1 MTAKNKEEI
10 RQSMLEHLK
19 TKGYP
24 DMTRDQIVAELPS
37 LWQKLAAEGLL
48 EEPIREGLTY
58 QHFVN
63 IALQSKHNQ
72 DTMDEV
78 ARFFRNRNGQS

>member
-1 MTAKNKEEI
+1 VTAKLKEEI

-24 DMTRDQIVAELPS
+24 DMSSDQIMGEITG
-37 LWQKLAAEGLL
+37 LWQKLSTEGLL
-48 EEPIREGLTY
+48 VEPIKQGFTY

-78 ARFFRNRNGQS
+78 ARFFHNRNGRS

>member
-1 MTAKNKEEI
+1 MTEKNKEEI

-24 DMTRDQIVAELPS
+24 NMSRDQIVEELAPM
-37 LWQKLAAEGLL
+37 WDKLEAEGLL
-48 EEPIREGLTY
+48 VEPIKEGMTF

-63 IALQSKHNQ
+63 IALQKKYEF
-72 DTMDEV
+72 DTLEEV
-78 ARFFRNRNGQS
+78 EKYFSGRRNV

>member
-1 MTAKNKEEI
+1 MTPKNKEQI

-24 DMTRDQIVAELPS
+24 DMTRDQIMGEVTN

-48 EEPIREGLTY
+48 VEAIQAGLTY
-58 QHFVN
+58 QHFIN
-63 IALQSKHNQ
+63 IALQKKHQ
-72 DTMDEV
+72 YDTMEEV
-78 ARFFRNRNGQS
+78 AKFFRQGK

>member
-24 DMTRDQIVAELPS
+24 NMTRDQIVGEIQA
-37 LWQKLAAEGLL
+37 LWQKLAGEGLL
-48 EEPIREGLTY
+48 VEPIKEGLTY

-63 IALQSKHNQ
+63 IALQKKHEF
-72 DTMDEV
+72 DTMEEV
-78 ARFFRNRNGQS
+78 AKYFRRNQP

>member
-24 DMTRDQIVAELPS
+24 DMSGDQIAQELPAM
-37 LWQKLAAEGLL
+37 WQKLSREGLL
-48 EEPIREGLTY
+48 VEPIKEGMTY

-63 IALQSKHNQ
+63 IALQVKHQ
-72 DTMDEV
+72 FETMEEV
-78 ARFFRNRNGQS
+78 AKFFRNRNGQS

>member
-1 MTAKNKEEI
+1 VTAKLKEEI

-24 DMTRDQIVAELPS
+24 DMSSDQIMGEITS
-37 LWQKLAAEGLL
+37 LWQKLSTEGLL
-48 EEPIREGLTY
+48 VEPIKQGFTY

-78 ARFFRNRNGQS
+78 ARFFHNRNGRS

>member
-24 DMTRDQIVAELPS
+24 DMTSDQIVGKLTN

-48 EEPIREGLTY
+48 VEPIKEGLTY

-63 IALQSKHNQ
+63 IALQSKHQQ
-72 DTMDEV
+72 DTMEEV
-78 ARFFRNRNGQS
+78 ARFFRNRNGQP

>member
-1 MTAKNKEEI
+1 MTAKNKEQI
-10 RQSMLEHLK
+10 RQSMLEHLL

-24 DMTRDQIVAELPS
+24 NMTGDQIMGEITN
-37 LWQKLAAEGLL
+37 LWQKLASEGLL

-78 ARFFRNRNGQS
+78 ARFFNNRNGRS

>member
-1 MTAKNKEEI
+1 MTPKNKEEI

-24 DMTRDQIVAELPS
+24 DITRDQIMAEITN

-48 EEPIREGLTY
+48 VEAIKEGLTY

-63 IALQSKHNQ
+63 IALQKKHQ
-72 DTMDEV
+72 YDTMEEV
-78 ARFFRNRNGQS
+78 AKFFRQGK

>member
-1 MTAKNKEEI
+1 MTPKNKEEI

-24 DMTRDQIVAELPS
+24 DMTNDQILGELTN

-48 EEPIREGLTY
+48 VEPIREGLTY
-58 QHFVN
+58 QLFVN
-63 IALQSKHNQ
+63 IALQKKHEF
-72 DTMDEV
+72 DTMEEV
-78 ARFFRNRNGQS
+78 ARFFRNRNGQP